1 MLKPNAINN
10 YGLDYNAFSVQIMQL
25 TVCLS
30 FMSPSMSSG
39 TMGRHPV
46 QHAFHADILVNVGPA
61 HALPVAKDLPMLSL
75 LHGGVG

>member
-1 MLKPNAINN
+1 
-10 YGLDYNAFSVQIMQL
+10 
-25 TVCLS
+25 
-30 FMSPSMSSG
+30 MSSG

-61 HALPVAKDLPMLSL
+61 HALPVAKDLPMLPL